1 MLTQKP
7 HLKLVRAQH
16 FANEQI
22 ISAVVAKFYR
32 AACQLS
38 ISGMQEEAVS
48 SSVAPIADSPDIAFE
63 LGVVARITCAPPNS
77 CNASAAFV
85 DWLSMYT
92 LAPSFLASTP
102 RGSV

>member
-16 FANEQI
+16 FADEEI

-38 ISGMQEEAVS
+38 ISGNAGGGSFEFRGARRFLRKLLR
-48 SSVAPIADSPDIAFE
+48 AFY
-63 LGVVARITCAPPNS
+63 I
-77 CNASAAFV
+77 
-85 DWLSMYT
+85 
-92 LAPSFLASTP
+92 
-102 RGSV
+102 

>member
-16 FANEQI
+16 FADEQI

-38 ISGMQEEAVS
+38 ISGMQEEAVP
-48 SSVAPIADSPDIAFE
+48 SSVAPVAFC
-63 LGVVARITCAPPNS
+63 GN
-77 CNASAAFV
+77 F
-85 DWLSMYT
+85 
-92 LAPSFLASTP
+92 
-102 RGSV
+102 

>member
-16 FANEQI
+16 FADEQI

-48 SSVAPIADSPDIAFE
+48 SSVAPVAFC
-63 LGVVARITCAPPNS
+63 GN
-77 CNASAAFV
+77 F
-85 DWLSMYT
+85 
-92 LAPSFLASTP
+92 
-102 RGSV
+102 